1 VDVVVLIAAA
11 TSRERLRAVELGAE
25 VGFEHRLVIEP
36 VALADTQWDELE
48 RREREFSR
56 EVTRDGIEVRALL
69 LLEGLEARTHAGVLR
84 MVAERL
90 VRAGKLEPKVNV
102 LLAKLQGIR
111 HESDY
116 GYAFD
121 IDPEDARQGYEEA
134 RAFVERTATRVAAED
149 SAEP

>member
-1 VDVVVLIAAA
+1 VIGEN
-11 TSRERLRAVELGAE
+11 RRANAVAE
-25 VGFEHRLVIEP
+25 VGAARD
-36 VALADTQWDELE
+36 ALRAAESLLTL
-48 RREREFSR
+48 
-56 EVTRDGIEVRALL
+56 GLARALL